1 MKTEE
6 IVLYSI
12 NTAEQFCK
20 YAENAKKGY
29 KDTIVRDI
37 IKCYVDISIYVDWYS
52 KHSERK
58 DYAEKISQA
67 YSSLI
72 YYLRMAVDLKIISI
86 GQISELSKKNIKLKE
101 DIQKYFE
108 QN

>member
-1 MKTEE
+1 MKVEE
-6 IVLYSI
+6 IVLYSV

-52 KHSERK
+52 KHSEIE
-58 DYAEKISQA
+58 DYAEKISKA

-86 GQISELSKKNIKLKE
+86 GQMSELSVKNIKLKE
-101 DIQKYFE
+101 DIQKYFK